1 MRASFFGVSA
11 AMGKL
16 GALLGGAILAPLAHA
31 DEMSIIFFVC
41 AALSAG
47 GILITAVLI
56 EPFGRAVFCP
66 PSTSRRTIM
75 GPIMLMIC
83 AFPFVVVVVVLVVD
97 DID

>member
-66 PSTSRRTIM
+66 PTTCAGLLVRPCPPRRAKQVSRS
-75 GPIMLMIC
+75 
-83 AFPFVVVVVVLVVD
+83 A
-97 DID
+97 